1 MTPRPQP
8 LLFTSASQ
16 HSHSQGSGTP
26 KQKVNKSCSQSF
38 PWSACQHSDDDF
50 CCCCW
55 RFAAAQRPTNEMMRY
70 QQRSS
75 RKRERDPDDDE
86 RLFFLGM
93 TRRSQLGMS
102 CDCDLVKRLEA
113 DIDAARKKLFL
124 SFFLSLHPDLKSFRL
139 FSISLC
145 FVQEVRPTESGHC
158 DFVWFRV

>member
-1 MTPRPQP
+1 MKRTMMMTPRPQP

-55 RFAAAQRPTNEMMRY
+55 RFSTCSGSTAPNEQDDAIPTTEF
-70 QQRSS
+70 Q
-75 RKRERDPDDDE
+75 KERERDPDDDE

-113 DIDAARKKLFL
+113 DIDAARKKPFFFFP
-124 SFFLSLHPDLKSFRL
+124 FFLCIR
-139 FSISLC
+139 I
-145 FVQEVRPTESGHC
+145 
-158 DFVWFRV
+158 

>member
-1 MTPRPQP
+1 MKRTMMMTPRPQP

-50 CCCCW
+50 CCCCCW

-93 TRRSQLGMS
+93 TRRICHVIVTLSNGSRRTLMQQGRNFFS
-102 CDCDLVKRLEA
+102 
-113 DIDAARKKLFL
+113 FL
-124 SFFLSLHPDLKSFRL
+124 SFFASGSKILSLVFYFPVFR
-139 FSISLC
+139 
-145 FVQEVRPTESGHC
+145 
-158 DFVWFRV
+158 